1 MGDVAGAPV
10 VDTDV
15 LIDYLRG
22 RGPGADLLARLGR
35 GGYRVTAV
43 SAFELALGSAH
54 GVDPRPVHALL
65 ETATLPLTPRG
76 GLLGGKALAALRREG
91 RAIDVRD
98 ALQAGVCLDANLP
111 LVTRNGRHFERVPQ
125 LRVVMPQDWWIGR
138 RGDALSGAARRRQQ
152 PRASSRTRVS

>member
-1 MGDVAGAPV
+1 VGDVADEPV

-54 GVDPRPVHALL
+54 RDDPRPVQTLL
-65 ETATLPLTPRG
+65 DAPTLPLTPRG
-76 GLLGGKALAALRREG
+76 GLLGGEALAALRGEG

-98 ALQAGVCLDANLP
+98 ALQAGVCLDAGLP
-111 LVTRNGRHFERVPQ
+111 LVTRNGRHFERVPR
-125 LRVVMPQDWWIGR
+125 LRVVAPQDW
-138 RGDALSGAARRRQQ
+138 
-152 PRASSRTRVS
+152 P

>member
-1 MGDVAGAPV
+1 MGDVVDAPV

-22 RGPGADLLARLGR
+22 RGPGADLLAKLGR

-54 GVDPRPVHALL
+54 RVDPGPVRALL

-76 GLLGGKALAALRREG
+76 GLLGGEALAVLRSEG
-91 RAIDVRD
+91 RAIDIRD
-98 ALQAGVCLDANLP
+98 ALQAGVCLDAGLP
-111 LVTRNGRHFERVPQ
+111 LVTRNGRHFERVPG
-125 LRVVMPQDWWIGR
+125 LRVVAPRDW
-138 RGDALSGAARRRQQ
+138 S
-152 PRASSRTRVS
+152 

>member
-1 MGDVAGAPV
+1 MADAPV

-54 GVDPRPVHALL
+54 HADPRPVHALL
-65 ETATLPLTPRG
+65 DTPTLALTPRG
-76 GLLGGKALAALRREG
+76 GMLGGEALARLRGDG
-91 RAIDVRD
+91 RGIDVRD
-98 ALQAGVCLDANLP
+98 ALQAGVCLDAELP
-111 LVTRNGRHFERVPQ
+111 LVTRNVRHFERVPG
-125 LRVVMPQDWWIGR
+125 LRVMRPQEW
-138 RGDALSGAARRRQQ
+138 A
-152 PRASSRTRVS
+152 

>member
-1 MGDVAGAPV
+1 VGDVAGAPV

-15 LIDYLRG
+15 LVDYLRG

-54 GVDPRPVHALL
+54 GADPRPVRALL
-65 ETATLPLTPRG
+65 DAPTLALTPRG
-76 GLLGGKALAALRREG
+76 GLLGGEALALLRAEG

-98 ALQAGVCLDANLP
+98 ALQAGVCLDAELP
-111 LVTRNGRHFERVPQ
+111 LVTRNGRHFERMPG
-125 LRVVMPQDWWIGR
+125 LRVMRPQDWR
-138 RGDALSGAARRRQQ
+138 
-152 PRASSRTRVS
+152 